1 MAEEKPVVYILQGDD
16 REAIES
22 RLKEFRRSLGTP
34 DMADMNTTRL
44 EGKTIDINDLRGAA
58 LALPFLTERRLV
70 IVEDALRFFD
80 GGPEKI
86 NKPWL

>member
-22 RLKEFRRSLGTP
+22 PSEFRRSLGTP

-44 EGKTIDINDLRGAA
+44 EGKRLTSTICGAA

-80 GGPEKI
+80 GGRKR
-86 NKPWL
+86 